1 MLNKLNFTFQ
11 MSVQYKIKAIMISV
25 FKTSH

>member
-1 MLNKLNFTFQ
+1 

-25 FKTSH
+25 FKTPH